1 MKSNKASKKG
11 SPKKKVTSKK
21 VTKKTTTKAKPSSKK
36 TQQSSSKKIVPSVN
50 RFGKRKAVRKPER
63 KPSNY
68 NLIQGA
74 IADYCV
80 RKYGKKC
87 SKKEISEIYQG
98 LKNRYLEEGRK
109 SPFTPKEIAK
119 EIDKRLAYL
128 GKGSMPTFLKD
139 FVWYMIEDV
148 LVFNDGGFF
157 KPSDRLI
164 FNMTAIGLG
173 KRKTEYSDLSDFYKE
188 ELYGEVREW
197 MMDVEGETGIK
208 ISPQP
213 TFVLDEDASDFEKR
227 IYVWKFDL
235 SDVDEKDELEI
246 VKEPEEAVVEE
257 KKGEGE
263 VEKEKEVKAGEK
275 GVSEKVLLEREKTAQ
290 LREKTKQEAM
300 ALLKE
305 GKIDL
310 DTFKM
315 LIS

>member
-1 MKSNKASKKG
+1 
-11 SPKKKVTSKK
+11 
-21 VTKKTTTKAKPSSKK
+21 
-36 TQQSSSKKIVPSVN
+36 
-50 RFGKRKAVRKPER
+50 
-63 KPSNY
+63 
-68 NLIQGA
+68 LIQGA

-109 SPFTPKEIAK
+109 SPFSPKEIAK

-128 GKGSMPTFLKD
+128 GKGSMPTLLKD
-139 FVWYMIEDV
+139 FVWYLIEDI

-157 KPSDRLI
+157 KPADRLV

-208 ISPQP
+208 VSPQP

-227 IYVWKFDL
+227 IYVWKFDM
-235 SDVDEKDELEI
+235 SDVEGKEEMEI
-246 VKEPEEAVVEE
+246 VEEAEGEAEQAVAEE
-257 KKGEGE
+257 KKGEDE
-263 VEKEKEVKAGEK
+263 VEKEKEAKTKGK

-290 LREKTKQEAM
+290 LREKTKQDAM

-310 DTFKM
+310 ETFKL